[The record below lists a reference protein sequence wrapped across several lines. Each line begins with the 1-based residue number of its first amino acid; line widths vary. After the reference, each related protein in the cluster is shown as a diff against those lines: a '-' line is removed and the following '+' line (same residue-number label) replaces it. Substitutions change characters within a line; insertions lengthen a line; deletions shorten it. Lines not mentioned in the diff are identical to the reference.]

1 MVSQEE
7 REQRQKE
14 QLDANQKAFEQ
25 QEADLAATADRYSEA
40 ETSYQLKAHGIS
52 LDSPDIESRFKSLSP
67 KAQNILLKEQEAQEQ
82 AIQQIQLK
90 NEQRLAEPLP
100 EPTYDGIPENVPTAK
115 AGVKKE
121 PISKFSKKTEDLLSS
136 LEESYVGNKARS
148 SLGSPLDL
156 ETLGGQNQSLRIGR
170 GDKFNVPKLE
180 IQKDIIELDYRV
192 PEELTTVEITPTSET
207 RTTTKTIERFV
218 VQDRIQKAELLGN
231 ISLAK
236 SAGAKTIEITNP
248 ISGSVKSVPIER
260 ARFEIL
266 KVGLE
271 TKQPVSYSYQGAP
284 EIIGVTTVRVP
295 ATTERKSEV
304 RKERAE
310 LGKFISQAK
319 AQGVDE
325 VILSSG
331 GTGTVAKVKTLNR
344 ELAIFKRGLPNNAE
358 VTIAVPT
365 GPTHNLSGDITE
377 QKSGI
382 FAIDKTREIIGGIT
396 APIQNIATQ
405 FYYTPERYAE
415 SLSGKIKYSK
425 SDVLLPTLE
434 AFYGPFAGTAKAA
447 GVYDLLGIKTTQTT
461 SPVQKKIESQT
472 QPLPISN
479 LFQLKSPVTGKGTT
493 YDIAAG
499 IGEGAL
505 FLAPVFGGKIGFG
518 RGRTGKAPKAESEL
532 FQEAKTIRKTPT
544 YRATNLYRDFYEV
557 KQGKATTKPGKYN
570 IFDFDTAEP
579 QFVVKT
585 VELGRGLG
593 SFKGKGL
600 GGTTDTPPSLGPSDV
615 TGVLPKTKGGGTFE
629 KKVFVEPKEPGV
641 PTGGNLQIILEKP
654 IPTKPIQD
662 LIQIQKPISKKKKMK
677 EELTYEQ
684 FSPQIKPISI
694 STKAE
699 AITLQYLEELSTKR
713 KRRQSQQDS
722 IEFIQF
728 PKARGKS
735 RTILDIVPDVSI
747 KERQRF
753 ALDVMTPQKEKQ
765 KLGFGITTK
774 QSFKQTPIIKLK
786 IDTGLITGTPYIQRR
801 RTTQILP
808 PYTTTT
814 TTQIT
819 TTKKIPP
826 YTPPRFAFPIPPI
839 FFPGGRGGG
848 GGPRKPRSKSFDIY
862 SVNPDIIGSIAQ
874 AGIEPLS
881 SSKSPSIFGKVEK
894 KLKKAGK
901 RKGKKKSL
909 LEDPLGFG

>member
-100 EPTYDGIPENVPTAK
+100 EPTYEGIPENVPTAK

-121 PISKFSKKTEDLLSS
+121 STSKFSKKTDDLLSS
-136 LEESYVGNKARS
+136 LEESYVGNKPRS

-156 ETLGGQNQSLRIGR
+156 ETIGGSNQSLRIGR
-170 GDKFNVPKLE
+170 GDQFNVPKLE

-192 PEELTTVEITPTSET
+192 PEEFVTVEITPTSET
-207 RTTTKTIERFV
+207 RTTTRTIERFV
-218 VQDRIQKAELLGN
+218 VQDRVQKAELLGN

-236 SAGAKTIEITNP
+236 STGAKTIEITDP

-266 KVGLE
+266 KVGLK
-271 TKQPVSYSYQGAP
+271 TKEPVSYSYQGAP

-358 VTIAVPT
+358 VTIAVPQGT
-365 GPTHNLSGDITE
+365 TKNLSGDISL

-382 FAIDKTREIIGGIT
+382 PAIDFTREVIAGATAPIENIVRSIYEIPRGVTESFTKPQPKGNAPLADILGIPT
-396 APIQNIATQ
+396 AKQPTLIQTPIQNI
-405 FYYTPERYAE
+405 
-415 SLSGKIKYSK
+415 L
-425 SDVLLPTLE
+425 
-434 AFYGPFAGTAKAA
+434 
-447 GVYDLLGIKTTQTT
+447 
-461 SPVQKKIESQT
+461 
-472 QPLPISN
+472 
-479 LFQLKSPVTGKGTT
+479 QLKSPITGKGAAF
-493 YDIAAG
+493 DIAAG
-499 IGEGAL
+499 ISEGSLIALPAFASRGKFGKTSKTSKTQGE
-505 FLAPVFGGKIGFG
+505 FI
-518 RGRTGKAPKAESEL
+518 TEI
-532 FQEAKTIRKTPT
+532 KTIRKTPT
-544 YRATNLYRDFYEV
+544 YRNTNLYRDFYEV

-615 TGVLPKTKGGGTFE
+615 TGVLPKTKGGGTYV
-629 KKVFVEPKEPGV
+629 KKTFAEPKEPGV
-641 PTGGNLQIILEKP
+641 PTGGNLKVILEKP
-654 IPTKPIQD
+654 IPTKPIKD
-662 LIQIQKPISKKKKMK
+662 LTQIQKPISKKKKMK
-677 EELTYEQ
+677 EELVYEQ

-713 KRRQSQQDS
+713 RRRQTQQDS
-722 IEFIQF
+722 IEFVQF

-735 RTILDIVPDVSI
+735 KTILDVIPDVSI

-753 ALDVMTPQKEKQ
+753 AFDVMAPQKEKQ

-774 QSFKQTPIIKLK
+774 QSFKQTPLIKLEIK
-786 IDTGLITGTPYIQRR
+786 TGLTTDYTQRQRR
-801 RTTQILP
+801 VTV
-808 PYTTTT
+808 TTTPTITKQT
-814 TTQIT
+814 TIRQEIT
-819 TTKKIPP
+819 RTRLPID
-826 YTPPRFAFPIPPI
+826 FGFPLV
-839 FFPGGRGGG
+839 FPAGGRASG

-881 SSKSPSIFGKVEK
+881 SSRSPSIFGKIEK

-901 RKGKKKSL
+901 GRGKKKSL